1 MLLFHFKRLFC
12 QLQINHI
19 KKKTTHLPWVIVC
32 VSVERT
38 ECSAELNG
46 EECLTVELQLTHTHL
61 LPVIQGVQ

>member
-19 KKKTTHLPWVIVC
+19 KKKKHLPWVIVC

-38 ECSAELNG
+38 ESSAELNG

-61 LPVIQGVQ
+61 LPVIQGVW